1 MGCGSRGRAHG
12 RAYLTHPRT
21 TLVALCDLDAGRLQ
35 ALGTE
40 LGVERRYADLDAML
54 AAEAPDIVAIPTA
67 TEFHFPLAMRCLEHG
82 CHIDVEKP
90 ICEHLD
96 QADALLAAARRRNRE
111 IAVHHQWRVGPPS
124 AAVLAALQEGRIG
137 ALRYLY
143 ASGKGYYG
151 GYGLPNIGTHLLN
164 QLFAVTGRVRS
175 VSGHVLTDGRAIGP
189 HDVLQAPMG
198 MGIVAGENITALLEF
213 ENGVCATLLQHRFER
228 IDLSAHVVEIYGTEG
243 RLLWRPHGA
252 FWLPTP
258 NIPPGPNI
266 ATPPY
271 DNAHWEALPLTPPTA
286 WPATDAC
293 NVDEFG
299 FVEQY
304 VAAVRDESGMFDPSD
319 SSSVVPPMAVA
330 AFSLRGVLDDLGIPR
345 GTLHTA
351 QEMSFLG
358 EVSVGETMSCTAS
371 IAQNAVRGALRFIAV
386 VMDVHGADQSIVMT
400 AKSTIVTP
408 V

>member
-1 MGCGSRGRAHG
+1 MRTYRVALLGCGSRGRAHG

-96 QADALLAAARRRNRE
+96 QADELLATARRQNRE
-111 IAVHHQWRVGPPS
+111 IAVHHQWRVGPPT

-137 ALRYLY
+137 TLRYLY

-151 GYGLPNIGTHLLN
+151 GYGVPNIGTHLLN
-164 QLFAVTGRVRS
+164 QLFALAGRVRS

-213 ENGVCATLLQHRFER
+213 ETGVCAAWLQHRFER

-266 ATPPY
+266 TTPPY
-271 DNAHWEALPLTPPTA
+271 DNAHWEALPLTPPA
-286 WPATDAC
+286 NWTDMAAC
-293 NVDEFG
+293 NVDEFA
-299 FVEQY
+299 FVDQY
-304 VAAVRDESGMFDPSD
+304 VAALDAGRSHPCSGAEGRHVMEVINALFFSAVQGRRIALADMPRHHPLRAFRAEHGLDPDPPPAPRAYRDWLAHEDARLGR
-319 SSSVVPPMAVA
+319 A
-330 AFSLRGVLDDLGIPR
+330 AP
-345 GTLHTA
+345 A
-351 QEMSFLG
+351 
-358 EVSVGETMSCTAS
+358 
-371 IAQNAVRGALRFIAV
+371 
-386 VMDVHGADQSIVMT
+386 
-400 AKSTIVTP
+400 
-408 V
+408 

>member
-1 MGCGSRGRAHG
+1 MRTYRVALLGCGSRGRAHG

-21 TLVALCDLDAGRLQ
+21 TLVALCDLDAERLQ
-35 ALGTE
+35 TLGTE

-67 TEFHFPLAMRCLEHG
+67 TEFHFPLALRCLEQG

-96 QADALLAAARRRNRE
+96 QADELLAAARRQNRE

-137 ALRYLY
+137 TLRYLY

-164 QLFAVTGRVRS
+164 QLFAVAGRVRS

-266 ATPPY
+266 TTPPY
-271 DNAHWEALPLTPPTA
+271 DNAQWEALPLTPPAA
-286 WPATDAC
+286 WQDTGAC
-293 NVDEFG
+293 SVDEFA
-299 FVEQY
+299 FVDQY
-304 VAAVRDESGMFDPSD
+304 VAALDAGRSHPCSGAEGRHVMEVINALFFAAVQGRRIALKDMPRHHPLRAFRAECGLDPDPPPAPRAYRDWLAREDARLGR
-319 SSSVVPPMAVA
+319 A
-330 AFSLRGVLDDLGIPR
+330 AP
-345 GTLHTA
+345 A
-351 QEMSFLG
+351 
-358 EVSVGETMSCTAS
+358 
-371 IAQNAVRGALRFIAV
+371 
-386 VMDVHGADQSIVMT
+386 
-400 AKSTIVTP
+400 
-408 V
+408 

>member
-1 MGCGSRGRAHG
+1 MRTYRVALLGCGSRGRAHG

-54 AAEAPDIVAIPTA
+54 AAAAPDIVAIPTA

-96 QADALLAAARRRNRE
+96 QADELLATARRQNRE
-111 IAVHHQWRVGPPS
+111 IAVHHQWRVGPPT

-137 ALRYLY
+137 TLRYLY

-151 GYGLPNIGTHLLN
+151 GYGVPNIGTHLLN
-164 QLFAVTGRVRS
+164 QLFALAGRVRS

-213 ENGVCATLLQHRFER
+213 ETGVCATWLQHRFER
-228 IDLSAHVVEIYGTEG
+228 IDLSAHMVEIYGTEG

-266 ATPPY
+266 TTPPY
-271 DNAHWEALPLTPPTA
+271 DNAHWEALPLTPPAA
-286 WPATDAC
+286 WTDAAAC
-293 NVDEFG
+293 NVDEFA
-299 FVEQY
+299 FVDRY
-304 VAAVRDESGMFDPSD
+304 VAALDAGRSHPCSGAEGRHVMEVINALFFSAVQGRRIALADMPRHHPLRAFRAEHGLEPDPPPAPRAYRDW
-319 SSSVVPPMAVA
+319 
-330 AFSLRGVLDDLGIPR
+330 L
-345 GTLHTA
+345 A
-351 QEMSFLG
+351 QEDARLG
-358 EVSVGETMSCTAS
+358 RA
-371 IAQNAVRGALRFIAV
+371 APA
-386 VMDVHGADQSIVMT
+386 
-400 AKSTIVTP
+400 
-408 V
+408 

>member
-1 MGCGSRGRAHG
+1 MRTYRVALLGCGSRGRAHG

-40 LGVERRYADLDAML
+40 LGMERRYADLDAML

-67 TEFHFPLAMRCLEHG
+67 TEFHFPLAMRCLEQG

-96 QADALLAAARRRNRE
+96 QADELLAAARRQNRE

-137 ALRYLY
+137 TLRYLY

-164 QLFAVTGRVRS
+164 QLFAVAGRVRS

-213 ENGVCATLLQHRFER
+213 ENGVCATLLQHRFEG

-266 ATPPY
+266 TTPPY
-271 DNAHWEALPLTPPTA
+271 DNAQWEALPLTPPAA
-286 WPATDAC
+286 WPDTGAC
-293 NVDEFG
+293 SVDEFA
-299 FVEQY
+299 FVDQY
-304 VAAVRDESGMFDPSD
+304 VAALDAGRSHPCSGAEGRHVMEVINALFFAAVQGRRIALKDMPRHHPLRAFRAECGLDPDPPPAPRAYRDW
-319 SSSVVPPMAVA
+319 
-330 AFSLRGVLDDLGIPR
+330 L
-345 GTLHTA
+345 A
-351 QEMSFLG
+351 QEDARLG
-358 EVSVGETMSCTAS
+358 RA
-371 IAQNAVRGALRFIAV
+371 APA
-386 VMDVHGADQSIVMT
+386 
-400 AKSTIVTP
+400 
-408 V
+408 

>member
-1 MGCGSRGRAHG
+1 MRTYRVALLGCGSRGRAHG

-54 AAEAPDIVAIPTA
+54 AAAAPDIVAIPTA

-96 QADALLAAARRRNRE
+96 QADELLATARRQNRE
-111 IAVHHQWRVGPPS
+111 IAVHHQWRVGPPT

-137 ALRYLY
+137 TLRYLY

-151 GYGLPNIGTHLLN
+151 GYGVPNIGTHLLN
-164 QLFAVTGRVRS
+164 QLFALAGRVRS

-213 ENGVCATLLQHRFER
+213 ETGVCAAWLQHRFDR

-266 ATPPY
+266 TTPPY
-271 DNAHWEALPLTPPTA
+271 DNAHWEALPLTPPA
-286 WPATDAC
+286 NWTDMAAC
-293 NVDEFG
+293 NVDEFA
-299 FVEQY
+299 FVDQY
-304 VAAVRDESGMFDPSD
+304 VAALDAGRSHPCSGAEGRHVMEVINALFFSAVQGRRIALADMPRHHPLRAFRAEHGLAPDPPPAPRAYRDW
-319 SSSVVPPMAVA
+319 
-330 AFSLRGVLDDLGIPR
+330 L
-345 GTLHTA
+345 A
-351 QEMSFLG
+351 QEDARLG
-358 EVSVGETMSCTAS
+358 RA
-371 IAQNAVRGALRFIAV
+371 APA
-386 VMDVHGADQSIVMT
+386 
-400 AKSTIVTP
+400 
-408 V
+408 

>member
-1 MGCGSRGRAHG
+1 MRTYRVALLGCGSRGRAHG

-21 TLVALCDLDAGRLQ
+21 ALVALCDLDAGRLQ
-35 ALGTE
+35 TLGTE
-40 LGVERRYADLDAML
+40 LGVERRYADLDTML
-54 AAEAPDIVAIPTA
+54 AAEAPDVVAIPTA
-67 TEFHFPLAMRCLEHG
+67 TEFHFPLAMRCLEQG

-96 QADALLAAARRRNRE
+96 QADELLATARRQNRE

-137 ALRYLY
+137 TLRYLY

-164 QLFAVTGRVRS
+164 QLFAVAGRVRS

-266 ATPPY
+266 TTPPY
-271 DNAHWEALPLTPPTA
+271 DNAQWEALPLTPPAA
-286 WPATDAC
+286 WPDADAC
-293 NVDEFG
+293 SVDEFA
-299 FVEQY
+299 FVDQY
-304 VAAVRDESGMFDPSD
+304 VAALDAGRSHPCSGAEGRHVMEVINALFFAAVQGRRIALKDMPRHHPLRAFRAECGLDPDPPPAPRAYRDWLVQEDARLGR
-319 SSSVVPPMAVA
+319 A
-330 AFSLRGVLDDLGIPR
+330 AP
-345 GTLHTA
+345 A
-351 QEMSFLG
+351 
-358 EVSVGETMSCTAS
+358 
-371 IAQNAVRGALRFIAV
+371 
-386 VMDVHGADQSIVMT
+386 
-400 AKSTIVTP
+400 
-408 V
+408 